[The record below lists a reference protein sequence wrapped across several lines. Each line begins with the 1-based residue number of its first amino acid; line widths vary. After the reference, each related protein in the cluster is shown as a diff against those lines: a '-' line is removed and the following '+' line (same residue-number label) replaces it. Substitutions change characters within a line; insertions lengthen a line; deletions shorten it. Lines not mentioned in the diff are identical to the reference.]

1 MGKSGQIAYL
11 NGDFIP
17 IEKAQISPQDRG
29 FLFGDGVYEVIPVY
43 SKRLFTF
50 EPHLKRLKNSLAATD
65 IMNPLDDAG
74 WRKLLQKLVDMHP
87 WPDQFIY
94 LQVTR
99 GVQMQRDHLPAD
111 NLTPTLYAYTNELKP
126 VSDNIQTHGIK
137 AVTLD
142 DLRWQHCDIKAITLL
157 PNILM
162 KMTAKQQGADDAI
175 LIDRDGFVTEG
186 TSNNVFI
193 VRDGQ
198 LQTPPQSTALLSGI
212 TRQVI
217 LELAE
222 QHNMPFSETPL
233 TLPDLQAADE
243 IWLTSS
249 TKYALPVT
257 QLNGQ
262 PVGNGQ
268 PGQAWQK
275 MQQHFENAKQA
286 HINKALNQ

>member
-126 VSDNIQTHGIK
+126 VSDDIQIHGIK
-137 AVTLD
+137 AITLD

-175 LIDRDGFVTEG
+175 LIEAREKFSEAIDSLKKEKIIKATLELEIAGDISMLPIEESKDLEDWFVVSALKTASEG
-186 TSNNVFI
+186 E
-193 VRDGQ
+193 Q
-198 LQTPPQSTALLSGI
+198 LASFEVEGKTFTVHKATAAKCPRCWRFTSTAEDCVCE
-212 TRQVI
+212 RC
-217 LELAE
+217 
-222 QHNMPFSETPL
+222 
-233 TLPDLQAADE
+233 
-243 IWLTSS
+243 
-249 TKYALPVT
+249 
-257 QLNGQ
+257 
-262 PVGNGQ
+262 
-268 PGQAWQK
+268 
-275 MQQHFENAKQA
+275 AKVLGESA
-286 HINKALNQ
+286 

>member
-1 MGKSGQIAYL
+1 MGKSQQIAYL

-43 SKRLFTF
+43 QKQLFTF
-50 EPHLKRLKNSLAATD
+50 EPHLKRLKNSLTATG
-65 IMNPLDDAG
+65 IMNPLNDEG
-74 WRKLLQKLVDMHP
+74 WLKLLQKLVDIHP

-99 GVQMQRDHLPAD
+99 GIQMQRDHLPAD
-111 NLTPTLYAYTNELKP
+111 DLSPTLYAYSNELKP
-126 VSDNIQTHGIK
+126 VSDDIKTHGIK

-175 LIDRDGFVTEG
+175 LIGQDGFVTEG
-186 TSNNVFI
+186 TSSNLFI
-193 VRDGQ
+193 VHDGK
-198 LQTPPQSTALLSGI
+198 LATPPQSSSLLSGI
-212 TRQVI
+212 TREVI
-217 LELAE
+217 LSLAKE
-222 QHNMPFSETPL
+222 HDMAYREAPL
-233 TLPDLQAADE
+233 TLSNLEAADE

-257 QLNGQ
+257 SLNGR
-262 PVGNGQ
+262 PVGNGH

-275 MQQHFENAKQA
+275 MQQHFEKAKQA
-286 HINKALNQ
+286 HINKKLNA

>member
-50 EPHLKRLKNSLAATD
+50 EPHLKRLKNSLAATG

-262 PVGNGQ
+262 LVGNGQ

>member
-1 MGKSGQIAYL
+1 
-11 NGDFIP
+11 
-17 IEKAQISPQDRG
+17 
-29 FLFGDGVYEVIPVY
+29 
-43 SKRLFTF
+43 
-50 EPHLKRLKNSLAATD
+50 
-65 IMNPLDDAG
+65 MNPLDDAG

-111 NLTPTLYAYTNELKP
+111 NLTPTLYAYTNELKS
-126 VSDNIQTHGIK
+126 VSDDIQIHGIK

-198 LQTPPQSTALLSGI
+198 LQTRRKAPHCCLASPAKSFWNWLNNTICLL
-212 TRQVI
+212 
-217 LELAE
+217 
-222 QHNMPFSETPL
+222 
-233 TLPDLQAADE
+233 
-243 IWLTSS
+243 
-249 TKYALPVT
+249 
-257 QLNGQ
+257 
-262 PVGNGQ
+262 
-268 PGQAWQK
+268 
-275 MQQHFENAKQA
+275 AKP
-286 HINKALNQ
+286 H

>member
-50 EPHLKRLKNSLAATD
+50 EPHLKRLKNSLAATG

-126 VSDNIQTHGIK
+126 VSDDIQTHGIK

-262 PVGNGQ
+262 LVGNGQ